1 VGINVENIVKKINIR
16 GILRLDEPMS
26 LHTSFR
32 IGGPADIYAR
42 PSDRD
47 DLAELLA
54 LADREGLPVFIL
66 GGGANIL
73 VSDLGIRGLVID
85 MADFSGIEVKD
96 TWVIGGC
103 GTPVSSIAEAASVAS
118 LAGMEFIYRMPGS
131 LGGALWMNARCYGRS
146 IGDIPGWIEY
156 FDPQLNE
163 CRLELP
169 ADSFGYKIS
178 PFQKNGAILLRAGF
192 QLVHDDPGSIL
203 MRMKEVEEDRRAKGH
218 FEYPSAGSVFKNNR
232 SYGQPTGAIL
242 DRLGLKGTKHGSAQI
257 APFHANIIINTG
269 GATAEDVA
277 FLVSYARETAYKQD
291 GIELEPEIRFVG
303 EWREGRES

>member
-1 VGINVENIVKKINIR
+1 MGINVENIAKKINIR

-26 LHTSFR
+26 LHTSFH

-42 PSDRD
+42 PAGRE
-47 DLAELLA
+47 DLAVLLSA
-54 LADREGLPVFIL
+54 ADREGLPVFIL

-73 VSDLGIRGLVID
+73 VSDRGIRGLVID
-85 MADFSGIEVKD
+85 MGDFAGIQVQD
-96 TWVIGGC
+96 PWIIAGC
-103 GTPVSSIAEAASVAS
+103 GAPVSSIAETASEAS

-146 IGDIPGWIEY
+146 IGDVPGWIEY

-169 ADSFGYKIS
+169 SESFGYKRS

-192 QLVHDDPGSIL
+192 RLTHDDAGNIR
-203 MRMKEVEEDRRAKGH
+203 MRMKEVEEDRRTKGH
-218 FEYPSAGSVFKNNR
+218 FAYPSAGSVFKNNR
-232 SYGQPTGAIL
+232 SFGEPTGVIL
-242 DRLGLKGTKHGSAQI
+242 DRLGLKGTRRGGAQI

-269 GATAEDVA
+269 GATAGDVA
-277 FLVSYARETAYKQD
+277 FLVSYARETACSQY

-303 EWREGRES
+303 EWSEGREA